1 MAKGTKVAGKMAGKM
16 KAASAALKGE
26 RGIFRKLKEE
36 HAQVSAMMR
45 RCAAM
50 DDASERS
57 ELFAE
62 IRREL
67 LAHAKGEEREFY
79 PVFRQFEETA
89 DIVEES
95 IEDHGA
101 IEEMLEQ
108 LRAMTTESEDWTD
121 LFDEMMSEVEDH
133 VAQEENELFPLAE
146 KLIDDDQAKQIEDRY
161 VHSKEQI
168 LRQVA

>member
-1 MAKGTKVAGKMAGKM
+1 MAKGTKMAGKMAGKM

-36 HAQVSAMMR
+36 HAEVSAMMK
-45 RCAAM
+45 RCAGA

-57 ELFAE
+57 ELFHE

-89 DIVEES
+89 DLVEES

-101 IEEMLEQ
+101 IEEMIDQ
-108 LRAMTTESEDWTD
+108 LRSMSADSEDWTE

-146 KLIDDDQAKQIEDRY
+146 KLIDDDQAEQIEERY
-161 VHSKEQI
+161 LHSKEQI